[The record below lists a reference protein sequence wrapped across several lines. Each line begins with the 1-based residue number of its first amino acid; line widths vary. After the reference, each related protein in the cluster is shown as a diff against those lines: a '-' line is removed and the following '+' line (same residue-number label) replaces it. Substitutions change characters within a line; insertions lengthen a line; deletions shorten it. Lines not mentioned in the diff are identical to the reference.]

1 MKGIVKLPYYGLD
14 IKNSFLGVILE
25 LCMYF
30 QIYKGSG
37 IWMWEEEDYFKIRL
51 PNDHFF
57 LVMNKM
63 DKINFCVVSTGTC
76 GMQMTS
82 ACPIMQETSDLMAHT
97 RLHSCL
103 CWTSFLNVMTPACH
117 LLYMAVKR
125 DDSSPCMNTFF
136 ILAINNHDN
145 DNIL

>member
-1 MKGIVKLPYYGLD
+1 MGVKGIVKLPYYGLD

-63 DKINFCVVSTGTC
+63 DKINLCCFHR
-76 GMQMTS
+76 
-82 ACPIMQETSDLMAHT
+82 DLWHANDQ
-97 RLHSCL
+97 CL
-103 CWTSFLNVMTPACH
+103 PHHAGNQ
-117 LLYMAVKR
+117 
-125 DDSSPCMNTFF
+125 
-136 ILAINNHDN
+136 
-145 DNIL
+145 